1 MVLILQIKLMSEEI
15 DDLSSNYQEFKDQN
29 EEEVTFLR
37 NKVVS
42 FGEEV
47 TQSNNDTLDITN

>member
-1 MVLILQIKLMSEEI
+1 MNEEI
-15 DDLSSNYQEFKDQN
+15 EDLSSNFTNWKDQN

-42 FGEEV
+42 IFDNL
-47 TQSNNDTLDITN
+47 TI

>member
-1 MVLILQIKLMSEEI
+1 MSEEI
-15 DDLSSNYQEFKDQN
+15 DELSSNYQEFKDQN

-42 FGEEV
+42 NGEED
-47 TQSNNDTLDITN
+47 TNSNNDTQIE

>member
-1 MVLILQIKLMSEEI
+1 MSEEI
-15 DDLSSNYQEFKDQN
+15 DDLSSNYQDFKDQN

-42 FGEEV
+42 IGEE
-47 TQSNNDTLDITN
+47 DIQADSKLN

>member
-1 MVLILQIKLMSEEI
+1 MSEEI
-15 DDLSSNYQEFKDQN
+15 DDLSSNYQEYKEQH

-42 FGEEV
+42 KEGG
-47 TQSNNDTLDITN
+47 

>member
-1 MVLILQIKLMSEEI
+1 MSEEI
-15 DDLSSNYQEFKDQN
+15 DDLSSTYQDFKDQN

-42 FGEEV
+42 INM
-47 TQSNNDTLDITN
+47 T

>member
-1 MVLILQIKLMSEEI
+1 MSEEI
-15 DDLSSNYQEFKDQN
+15 DDLSSTYQDFKDQN

-42 FGEEV
+42 V
-47 TQSNNDTLDITN
+47 DSTQLDVSIQTINK